1 MSELHPQAAALLR
14 QLAALS
20 DGTAPTLEG
29 ERAQYREVPA
39 LSGSPEPVFQITN
52 QQIKVDDRTIPV
64 RIYRP
69 DAPAPLPI
77 LVYAHGGSFIGG
89 DLHSHDPPLR
99 SLANRAACL
108 IIAVDYHLAP
118 EHPFPQGLEDVY
130 AVVLWA
136 AQHAEEL
143 GGNAQAL
150 AVGGDSAG
158 GNLAAATTLLA
169 RERGQPVI
177 RFQLLLYPNTDLT
190 LRSQS
195 WRTHDGILLTKS
207 GMATNI
213 TRYLA
218 SKVEPSHH
226 LVSPVFASDLR
237 GLPPAF
243 IAVGTHDPLYD
254 EIVAYADQLKQ
265 TGVPVT
271 LQIYPGMIHGFFQMA
286 GVLDDA
292 RKLIDDSAEALRQG
306 LQLEAKDS

>member
-1 MSELHPQAAALLR
+1 MSELHPQAAALLN
-14 QLAALS
+14 QIAAQS
-20 DGTAPTLEG
+20 DGATPTLEA
-29 ERAQYREVPA
+29 ERARYREVPA
-39 LSGSPEPVFQITN
+39 LSGPPEPISQITN
-52 QQIKVDDRTIPV
+52 QQIKVDDRAIPV

-69 DAPAPLPI
+69 DAPAPLPT
-77 LVYAHGGSFIGG
+77 LVYAHGGSFVGG
-89 DLHSHDPPLR
+89 DLNSHDPPLR
-99 SLANRAACL
+99 ALANRAACL
-108 IIAVDYHLAP
+108 IIAVDYRLAP

-136 AQHAEEL
+136 AQHAAEL

-158 GNLAAATTLLA
+158 GNLAAATALLA

-177 RFQLLLYPNTDLT
+177 RFQLLFYPNTDLT

-218 SKVEPSHH
+218 GKAEPSHH
-226 LVSPVFASDLR
+226 LVSPIFASDLR

-254 EIVAYADQLKQ
+254 EIVAYAAQLKQ
-265 TGVPVT
+265 AGVPVT
-271 LQIYPGMIHGFFQMA
+271 LQTYPGMIHGFFQMA

-292 RKLIDDSAEALRQG
+292 RRLIDDSADALRQR
-306 LQLEAKDS
+306 LHPDVKDT